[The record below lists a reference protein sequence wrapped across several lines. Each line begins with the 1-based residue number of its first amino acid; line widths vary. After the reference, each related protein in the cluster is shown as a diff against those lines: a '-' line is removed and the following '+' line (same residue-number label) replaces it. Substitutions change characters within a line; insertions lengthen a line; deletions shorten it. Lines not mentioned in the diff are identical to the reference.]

1 MRVQKGCC
9 ELLDLKRATK
19 SNLIPDNVSSQ
30 ANQVSSAKKL
40 HRLYRHRYSVRA
52 RDDEGCT
59 LLFQK
64 YLD

>member
-40 HRLYRHRYSVRA
+40 HRLT
-52 RDDEGCT
+52 DMGT
-59 LLFQK
+59 LAEPEMMKAVLSFSRNT
-64 YLD
+64 